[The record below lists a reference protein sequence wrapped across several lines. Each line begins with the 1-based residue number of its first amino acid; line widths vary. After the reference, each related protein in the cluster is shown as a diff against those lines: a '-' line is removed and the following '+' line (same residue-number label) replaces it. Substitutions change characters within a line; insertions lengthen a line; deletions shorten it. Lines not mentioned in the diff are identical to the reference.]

1 MVKSVSIFVREKTWG
16 GIREGLASRAALALS
31 EQDSEAKWA
40 GSMLGHR
47 AACSAP
53 WGPQATVGSR
63 GRPAQHSSCVL
74 SLARADRGRR
84 GCGTNMV
91 TSSESQWGPWS
102 AAVLVVGAHSPGCPG
117 RLLK

>member
-47 AACSAP
+47 AAP
-53 WGPQATVGSR
+53 RGGLRPQLALGEA
-63 GRPAQHSSCVL
+63 RPAFL
-74 SLARADRGRR
+74 MRAVIG
-84 GCGTNMV
+84 
-91 TSSESQWGPWS
+91 
-102 AAVLVVGAHSPGCPG
+102 
-117 RLLK
+117 